1 MYSTNSTCVG
11 YSSSIMYLL
20 YHDISQERE
29 TLVLFSVRGISS
41 LFPCSDARRTHI
53 HPPHPDNPAGPNSL
67 CRSSAESR
75 VINVLAK
82 CNVLA
87 MCLSRLLLAGF
98 CFLHHSRDLTFALLP
113 LQCSAD
119 SECVGTTVPG
129 MLTSP
134 RRKAQTKT
142 CAGYIQPL
150 AWEDQD
156 FQTPKPSPQ
165 TLSAS
170 TPQSGA

>member
-29 TLVLFSVRGISS
+29 TLVLFSVRGISIPELAS
-41 LFPCSDARRTHI
+41 STSRQSRRAQLPLQVKCGVKSDQCLGKVQRLGDVLEPPSFSRILFS
-53 HPPHPDNPAGPNSL
+53 PPLERPHL
-67 CRSSAESR
+67 RSA
-75 VINVLAK
+75 A
-82 CNVLA
+82 
-87 MCLSRLLLAGF
+87 
-98 CFLHHSRDLTFALLP
+98 

-165 TLSAS
+165 ALSAS

>member
-1 MYSTNSTCVG
+1 MLDGPISIPELASSTSRQSRRAQLPLQVKCGVKSDQCLG
-11 YSSSIMYLL
+11 KVQRLG
-20 YHDISQERE
+20 D
-29 TLVLFSVRGISS
+29 VLEPPSFSRI
-41 LFPCSDARRTHI
+41 
-53 HPPHPDNPAGPNSL
+53 
-67 CRSSAESR
+67 
-75 VINVLAK
+75 
-82 CNVLA
+82 
-87 MCLSRLLLAGF
+87 
-98 CFLHHSRDLTFALLP
+98 CFLHHSRDFTFALLP